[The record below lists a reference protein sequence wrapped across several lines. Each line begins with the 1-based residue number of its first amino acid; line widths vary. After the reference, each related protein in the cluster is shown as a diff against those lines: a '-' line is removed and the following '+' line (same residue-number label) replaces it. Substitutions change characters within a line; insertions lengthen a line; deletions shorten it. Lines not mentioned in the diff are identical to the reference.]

1 MPNFS
6 WRGVWLFRV
15 ACGEIFL
22 AKLFDSTRG
31 FQMRYLTVI
40 VSLFCMLFTA
50 DAAKA
55 DKRVAFVVGN
65 GTYKNVAQLP
75 NPPID
80 AKAMAAV
87 LRNVGFDVVEGT
99 NLTRDT
105 MTERLLEFGKKAQ
118 GADVAVFFYAGHG
131 IAISGTNYLL
141 PIDADIK
148 SEMDVKLGAA
158 INIDLTLD
166 QTMSDAKVKL
176 VFLDACRDNPFAAK
190 IKSNSATR
198 SVSVQ
203 SGLAEMKS
211 GEGTLIAFA
220 TGPGQ
225 TALDGQEGT
234 NSPFTRALIAHIT
247 TPGVEI
253 QQAMTEVR
261 AQVNEETNKGQLPWG
276 HTNLIGSVYL
286 NPAAAPAPGVAGAPA
301 PAAVASTSGGSDV
314 ELEFWRSVKESNKPE
329 ELNAY
334 LTNYPNGQFKSLAL
348 ARIASLENGPSTTTR
363 NLTTGIDPATFT
375 QEANQT
381 TEDQIGLEKGQRRD
395 VQRRLNGLGFDTKVT
410 GKFDDATRAVI
421 TRWQAARGYPQSGFL
436 NKLQHRALLTEI
448 VATTQTSSDDS
459 EDRPARRARQ
469 SSGGGGGGRRGGGD
483 PGAAFIGGVVGGMMG
498 GMFRH

>member
-1 MPNFS
+1 
-6 WRGVWLFRV
+6 
-15 ACGEIFL
+15 
-22 AKLFDSTRG
+22 
-31 FQMRYLTVI
+31 MRYLTVI
-40 VSLFCMLFTA
+40 VSLFCMLFSA
-50 DAAKA
+50 QAAKA
-55 DKRVAFVVGN
+55 DRRIAFVVGN
-65 GTYKNVAQLP
+65 GAYKNVAQLP
-75 NPPID
+75 NPAID
-80 AKAMAAV
+80 AQAMAAV
-87 LRNVGFDVVEGT
+87 LRNVGFEVVEGT
-99 NLTRDT
+99 NLTRDK

-131 IAISGTNYLL
+131 IAIGGTNYLL

-176 VFLDACRDNPFAAK
+176 VFLDACRDNPFTAK

-247 TPGVEI
+247 SPGLEI

-286 NPAAAPAPGVAGAPA
+286 NPVSAPVAGAAPASSAR
-301 PAAVASTSGGSDV
+301 AAASSSAATDV

-334 LTNYPNGQFKSLAL
+334 LTSYPNGQFKPLAL
-348 ARIASLENGPSTTTR
+348 ARIAALESGLSTTTR
-363 NLTTGIDPATFT
+363 NLTTGIDPLTFT
-375 QEANQT
+375 EESSQT
-381 TEDQIGLEKGQRRD
+381 TEDQIGLDKGQRRD
-395 VQRRLNGLGFDTKVT
+395 VQRRLTGLGFDTRIT
-410 GKFDDATRAVI
+410 GKFDESTRAVI
-421 TRWQAARGYPQSGFL
+421 TRWQAARGYPKTGYL
-436 NKLQHRALLTEI
+436 NRLQHKALLTEI
-448 VATTQTSSDDS
+448 VAATPTASRDDS
-459 EDRPARRARQ
+459 DEKPARPARR
-469 SSGGGGGGRRGGGD
+469 SSGGGGGGGGGQRSGGGPD
-483 PGAAFIGGVVGGMMG
+483 PGAAFIGGVMGGVVGGML
-498 GMFRH
+498 RR

>member
-1 MPNFS
+1 
-6 WRGVWLFRV
+6 
-15 ACGEIFL
+15 
-22 AKLFDSTRG
+22 
-31 FQMRYLTVI
+31 MRYHSI
-40 VSLFCMLFTA
+40 VLSLICMLFTA
-50 DAAKA
+50 HSALA

-65 GTYKNVAQLP
+65 GAYKNVAQLP

-80 AKAMAAV
+80 AKAMASV
-87 LRNVGFDVVEGT
+87 LRNVGFEVVEGV
-99 NLTRDT
+99 NLTRDK
-105 MTERLLEFGKKAQ
+105 MTEKLLDFGKRAQ
-118 GADVAVFFYAGHG
+118 GADVAVFYYAGHG

-166 QTMSDAKVKL
+166 QTMGDAKVKL

-190 IKSNSATR
+190 IKSTATR
-198 SVSVQ
+198 SVSVGQ
-203 SGLAEMKS
+203 GLAEMKS

-247 TPGVEI
+247 EPGVEI

-286 NPAAAPAPGVAGAPA
+286 NPAAPPKEAPPAAAAAPGATTTPAAP
-301 PAAVASTSGGSDV
+301 AVASTGSGSEV
-314 ELEFWRSVKESNKPE
+314 EVEFWRSVKDSNKPE

-334 LTNYPNGQFKSLAL
+334 LSSYPNGQFKSLAL
-348 ARIASLENGPSTTTR
+348 ARIAAIENGPSTTTR
-363 NLTTGIDPATFT
+363 NLTSGVDQATFT
-375 QEANQT
+375 EEANQT
-381 TEDQIGLEKGQRRD
+381 TEDQIGLDKGQRRD
-395 VQRRLNGLGFDTKVT
+395 VQRRLTGLGFDIKAT
-410 GKFDDATRAVI
+410 GKFDDDTRTVI
-421 TRWQAARGYPQSGFL
+421 KRWQAARGYPVSGYL
-436 NKLQHRALLTEI
+436 NRLQHKALLSEI
-448 VATTQTSSDDS
+448 VSATPSTTSGDDSDDS
-459 EDRPARRARQ
+459 SRRVRH
-469 SSGGGGGGRRGGGD
+469 SGGGGGGGRRVSGGGGGGGGGGAN
-483 PGAAFIGGVVGGMMG
+483 PGAFMGGVIGGMMG

>member
-1 MPNFS
+1 MRLLILAVS
-6 WRGVWLFRV
+6 VLG
-15 ACGEIFL
+15 FL
-22 AKLFDSTRG
+22 
-31 FQMRYLTVI
+31 
-40 VSLFCMLFTA
+40 VSA

-55 DKRVAFVVGN
+55 DRRVAFFVGN
-65 GTYKNVAQLP
+65 GTYKNVTPLP

-80 AKAMAAV
+80 ATSMAGL
-87 LRNVGFDVVEGT
+87 LRNAGFDVVEGI
-99 NLTRDT
+99 NLTRDK
-105 MTERLLEFGKKAQ
+105 MTERLLEFGKKTQ

-131 IAISGTNYLL
+131 IAIDGINYLL
-141 PIDADIK
+141 PVDADIT
-148 SEMDVKLGAA
+148 SEMVVKLGAA

-198 SVSVQ
+198 SVNVQ

-234 NSPFTRALIAHIT
+234 NSPFTRALMANIA

-253 QQAMTEVR
+253 QQAMTKVR

-286 NPAAAPAPGVAGAPA
+286 NRKAAPAANTAA
-301 PAAVASTSGGSDV
+301 TQSNSAAVASTSGSSDV
-314 ELEFWRSVKESNKPE
+314 ELEFWRSIRESNKPE

-334 LTNYPNGQFKSLAL
+334 LTTYPNG
-348 ARIASLENGPSTTTR
+348 R
-363 NLTTGIDPATFT
+363 FT
-375 QEANQT
+375 
-381 TEDQIGLEKGQRRD
+381 
-395 VQRRLNGLGFDTKVT
+395 
-410 GKFDDATRAVI
+410 
-421 TRWQAARGYPQSGFL
+421 
-436 NKLQHRALLTEI
+436 
-448 VATTQTSSDDS
+448 
-459 EDRPARRARQ
+459 
-469 SSGGGGGGRRGGGD
+469 
-483 PGAAFIGGVVGGMMG
+483 
-498 GMFRH
+498 

>member
-1 MPNFS
+1 MRF
-6 WRGVWLFRV
+6 LIV
-15 ACGEIFL
+15 ALSVLGIL
-22 AKLFDSTRG
+22 AST
-31 FQMRYLTVI
+31 
-40 VSLFCMLFTA
+40 

-55 DKRVAFVVGN
+55 DRRVAFVVGN
-65 GTYKNVAQLP
+65 GAYKNVAQLP
-75 NPPID
+75 NPPVD
-80 AKAMAAV
+80 AKAMASV

-99 NLTRDT
+99 NLTRDK

-190 IKSNSATR
+190 IKSNASTR

-203 SGLAEMKS
+203 TGLAEMKS

-234 NSPFTRALIAHIT
+234 NSPFTRALMAHIT

-261 AQVNEETNKGQLPWG
+261 AQVNEETDRK
-276 HTNLIGSVYL
+276 
-286 NPAAAPAPGVAGAPA
+286 
-301 PAAVASTSGGSDV
+301 ST
-314 ELEFWRSVKESNKPE
+314 
-329 ELNAY
+329 
-334 LTNYPNGQFKSLAL
+334 
-348 ARIASLENGPSTTTR
+348 
-363 NLTTGIDPATFT
+363 
-375 QEANQT
+375 
-381 TEDQIGLEKGQRRD
+381 
-395 VQRRLNGLGFDTKVT
+395 
-410 GKFDDATRAVI
+410 
-421 TRWQAARGYPQSGFL
+421 
-436 NKLQHRALLTEI
+436 
-448 VATTQTSSDDS
+448 
-459 EDRPARRARQ
+459 
-469 SSGGGGGGRRGGGD
+469 
-483 PGAAFIGGVVGGMMG
+483 
-498 GMFRH
+498 

>member
-1 MPNFS
+1 
-6 WRGVWLFRV
+6 
-15 ACGEIFL
+15 
-22 AKLFDSTRG
+22 
-31 FQMRYLTVI
+31 
-40 VSLFCMLFTA
+40 
-50 DAAKA
+50 
-55 DKRVAFVVGN
+55 
-65 GTYKNVAQLP
+65 
-75 NPPID
+75 
-80 AKAMAAV
+80 
-87 LRNVGFDVVEGT
+87 
-99 NLTRDT
+99 
-105 MTERLLEFGKKAQ
+105 
-118 GADVAVFFYAGHG
+118 
-131 IAISGTNYLL
+131 L

-166 QTMSDAKVKL
+166 QTMGDAKVKL

-234 NSPFTRALIAHIT
+234 NSPFTRALMANIA
-247 TPGVEI
+247 TPGIEI
-253 QQAMTEVR
+253 QQAMTKVR

-286 NPAAAPAPGVAGAPA
+286 NPAAPAANAAA
-301 PAAVASTSGGSDV
+301 PAASGPAVVGSISGGSDV

-334 LTNYPNGQFKSLAL
+334 LTNYPSGQFKSLAL
-348 ARIASLENGPSTTTR
+348 ARIASLENGPSTATR

-375 QEANQT
+375 EEASLT
-381 TEDQIGLEKGQRRD
+381 SEDQIGLDKGQRRD
-395 VQRRLNGLGFDTKVT
+395 VQRRLTGLGFDTKVT
-410 GKFDDATRAVI
+410 GKFDDQTRAVI
-421 TRWQAARGYPQSGFL
+421 TRWQAARGYPKSGFF
-436 NKLQHRALLTEI
+436 NKLQHKALLTEI
-448 VATTQTSSDDS
+448 VAAAPTAAREDS
-459 EDRPARRARQ
+459 EEKPVRAARR
-469 SSGGGGGGRRGGGD
+469 SSGGGGAPAPRSGGPD
-483 PGAAFIGGVVGGMMG
+483 PSAFIGGVMGGMVG
-498 GMFRH
+498 GMFRR

>member
-1 MPNFS
+1 
-6 WRGVWLFRV
+6 
-15 ACGEIFL
+15 
-22 AKLFDSTRG
+22 
-31 FQMRYLTVI
+31 MRYLTVI

-50 DAAKA
+50 DAARA
-55 DKRVAFVVGN
+55 DRRVAFVVGN
-65 GTYKNVAQLP
+65 GSYKNVAQLP
-75 NPPID
+75 NPPVD

-87 LRNVGFDVVEGT
+87 LRNVGFEVVEGT

-131 IAISGTNYLL
+131 IAIGGTNYLL
-141 PIDADIK
+141 PVDADIK

-203 SGLAEMKS
+203 TGLAEMKS

-225 TALDGQEGT
+225 TALDGKEGT
-234 NSPFTRALIAHIT
+234 NSPFTRALMANLT
-247 TPGVEI
+247 APGVEI
-253 QQAMTEVR
+253 QQAMTKVR

-286 NPAAAPAPGVAGAPA
+286 NPVAAPAAGAAASAAPG

-314 ELEFWRSVKESNKPE
+314 ELEFWRSIKESNKPE

-348 ARIASLENGPSTTTR
+348 ARIASLESAPSAATR
-363 NLTTGIDPATFT
+363 NLIPGIDPTTYTEA
-375 QEANQT
+375 ANQT
-381 TEDQIGLEKGQRRD
+381 TEDQIGLDKGKRRD
-395 VQRRLNGLGFDTKVT
+395 VQRRLTGLGFDTKMT
-410 GKFDDATRAVI
+410 GAFDEPTREVI
-421 TRWQAARGYPQSGFL
+421 TRWQSARGYPKSGFL
-436 NKLQHRALLTEI
+436 NKLQHKALLTEI
-448 VATTQTSSDDS
+448 VAVAPTAAAPPAAA
-459 EDRPARRARQ
+459 PARAARSNAAPAPQ
-469 SSGGGGGGRRGGGD
+469 QQRGPD
-483 PGAAFIGGVVGGMMG
+483 PGGAAFLGGVMGGVVGGML
-498 GMFRH
+498 RR